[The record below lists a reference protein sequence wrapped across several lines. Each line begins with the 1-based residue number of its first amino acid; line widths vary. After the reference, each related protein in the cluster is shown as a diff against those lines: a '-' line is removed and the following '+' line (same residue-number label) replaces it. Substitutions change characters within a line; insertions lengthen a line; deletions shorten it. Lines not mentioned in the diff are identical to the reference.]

1 MKLLQVDAKGDTVAD
16 LGPPVP
22 EDPPAAVPEAQIE
35 FYGQI
40 MPPDK
45 IKRPSLEVE
54 TEVHAHLAPRVEAHL
69 RRIETWDVRSLDEAR
84 RIEIA
89 AAVASLREAFCTL
102 GDVLGKLRDVCFI
115 AKTTPTSRKRAALRP
130 GTAVKL
136 RPDIYADT
144 VGLFCSEEELASLT
158 VSKVGESSVLLATSG
173 GRELGPFPFS
183 HVVLA

>member
-89 AAVASLREAFCTL
+89 AAVASLREAPCPPAR
-102 GDVLGKLRDVCFI
+102 VE
-115 AKTTPTSRKRAALRP
+115 TS
-130 GTAVKL
+130 
-136 RPDIYADT
+136 
-144 VGLFCSEEELASLT
+144 
-158 VSKVGESSVLLATSG
+158 
-173 GRELGPFPFS
+173 
-183 HVVLA
+183 